1 MVVEASSPAG
11 GIVTYTATA
20 SDIVDVSVAVTC
32 STVSGSSL
40 ALGTL
45 TVSCS
50 ATDAAG
56 NTATGSFE
64 INVGE

>member
-1 MVVEASSPAG
+1 
-11 GIVTYTATA
+11 VTYTATA